1 MKIKELGQVK
11 YIEIQRK
18 NLGPI
23 RSEIDS
29 HLDLGSHDLSI
40 LKFLFNKKMKITNLI
55 KRNIL
60 KKNISDITSINLN
73 IGNIKCEIISSWLN
87 PTKERKI

>member
-1 MKIKELGQVK
+1 MGGYIYLYNSYIKKIKTIINKGELGQVK

-23 RSEIDS
+23 RNEIDS
-29 HLDLGSHDLSI
+29 HLDLVSHDLSI

-55 KRNIL
+55 KRDIL
-60 KKNISDITSINLN
+60 KKIFLT
-73 IGNIKCEIISSWLN
+73 
-87 PTKERKI
+87 